1 MDSIPSTFIH
11 STTHV
16 FSGVCRARARCDH
29 RLGKCVP
36 PVKPTNADL
45 ERMVDTSDE
54 WIVARTGI
62 RERRLSH
69 VEVTDLAEV
78 AALHAL
84 AAADIDLVVPYQV
97 NQRIIKAT
105 ITRLGINADRVVLNI
120 ATHGNTSA
128 ASVPMALSDA
138 LADGRIAPAPVVLQT
153 ASGGGL
159 TWATN
164 IMGWGDRIEPIASS
178 TAAIADTD
186 LTVFDL
192 LAQNRAFPLPSTV
205 TSESSQDL

>member
-1 MDSIPSTFIH
+1 MDRRP
-11 STTHV
+11 
-16 FSGVCRARARCDH
+16 
-29 RLGKCVP
+29 
-36 PVKPTNADL
+36 
-45 ERMVDTSDE
+45 
-54 WIVARTGI
+54 TGI

-69 VEVTDLAEV
+69 VKVTDLAEV

-84 AAADIDLVVPYQV
+84 AAVDIDLVPYQV
-97 NQRIIKAT
+97 NQRIIEAT
-105 ITRLGINADRVVLNI
+105 ITRLGINAVRVVLNI
-120 ATHGNTSA
+120 AMHGKTSA

-153 ASGGGL
+153 AFGGGL

-164 IMGWGDRIEPIASS
+164 IMGWGDRVEPIASS
-178 TAAIADTD
+178 TAAVADTD

-192 LAQNRAFPLPSTV
+192 LAQNRAFSLPSTV

>member
-1 MDSIPSTFIH
+1 MDRRP
-11 STTHV
+11 
-16 FSGVCRARARCDH
+16 
-29 RLGKCVP
+29 
-36 PVKPTNADL
+36 
-45 ERMVDTSDE
+45 
-54 WIVARTGI
+54 TGI

-69 VEVTDLAEV
+69 VKVTDLAEV

-84 AAADIDLVVPYQV
+84 AAVDIDLVPYQV
-97 NQRIIKAT
+97 NQRIIEAT

-153 ASGGGL
+153 AFGGGL

-164 IMGWGDRIEPIASS
+164 IMGWGDRVEPIASS
-178 TAAIADTD
+178 TAAVADTD

-192 LAQNRAFPLPSTV
+192 LAQNCAFSLPSTV

>member
-1 MDSIPSTFIH
+1 MDRRP
-11 STTHV
+11 
-16 FSGVCRARARCDH
+16 
-29 RLGKCVP
+29 
-36 PVKPTNADL
+36 
-45 ERMVDTSDE
+45 
-54 WIVARTGI
+54 TGI

-84 AAADIDLVVPYQV
+84 AAADIDLVVPHQA
-97 NQRIIKAT
+97 NQRIIEAT
-105 ITRLGINADRVVLNI
+105 ITRLGIDADRLVLNI

-138 LADGRIAPAPVVLQT
+138 LADGRIAPGAVVLQT
-153 ASGGGL
+153 AFGGGL

-164 IMGWGDRIEPIASS
+164 IMGWGDRVEPIASS
-178 TAAIADTD
+178 TAAVADTD

-192 LAQNRAFPLPSTV
+192 LAQNRAFSLPSTV